1 MKSALPND
9 FLTLKECCNVYSTL
23 VGDIPALRRLI
34 QRYRLTTYK
43 TGRGVLVS
51 RSEFEREVKERC
63 RRSAATDAAATDGV
77 VVLPAP
83 PDGLSPKMAA
93 ALKH

>member
-63 RRSAATDAAATDGV
+63 RRSAATDGV
-77 VVLPAP
+77 EVLPAQ

>member
-9 FLTLKECCNVYSTL
+9 FLTLRECCNVYSTL
-23 VGDIPALRRLI
+23 VGDVPALRRLI
-34 QRYRLTTYK
+34 RKYGLTTFK

-51 RSEFEREVKERC
+51 RGIFEREVMEYC
-63 RRSAATDAAATDGV
+63 RHCGRSDGRL

>member
-9 FLTLKECCNVYSTL
+9 FLTLNECCNVYSTL

-63 RRSAATDAAATDGV
+63 RRSAATDGV

>member
-63 RRSAATDAAATDGV
+63 RRSEATDGV